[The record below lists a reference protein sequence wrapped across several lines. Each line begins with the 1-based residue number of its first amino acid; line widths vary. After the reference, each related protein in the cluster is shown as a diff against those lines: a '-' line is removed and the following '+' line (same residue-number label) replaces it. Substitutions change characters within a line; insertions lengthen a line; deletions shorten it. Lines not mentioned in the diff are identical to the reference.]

1 MGNSVTPE
9 VEVLSKMIRQYF
21 SQEQSEEKT
30 IQALNHLRCVLH
42 EISPFAQEPVDCVLW
57 VKADEIV
64 ANDYNPNVMAPSE
77 KKLLKQSLEK
87 DGFTQP
93 IVVSEETSHYL
104 MVDGFHRQLLGR
116 RTVTGKRLKGWL
128 PVTCINPD
136 RKGQTSRIAATIRH
150 NRARGKHQITS
161 MSDIVRDLSRL
172 GWTDERIGTE
182 LGMDQDEVLRL
193 KQISGLTELFQ
204 QADFSPAWTVT

>member
-1 MGNSVTPE
+1 MGNSVKPE

-104 MVDGFHRQLLGR
+104 VVDGFHRQLLGR

>member
-1 MGNSVTPE
+1 MMHTVTLK
-9 VEVLSKMIRQYF
+9 VLSDIIFHYF
-21 SQEQSEEKT
+21 SKNSTEEET
-30 IQALNHLRCVLH
+30 INALNHLRKTLH
-42 EISPFAQEPVDCVLW
+42 EISPFSREPVDCVLW

-77 KKLLKQSLEK
+77 KKLLKQSLDK

-93 IVVSEETSHYL
+93 VVVSNEKDHYL
-104 MVDGFHRQLLGR
+104 VVDGFHRQLLGR
-116 RTVTGKRLKGWL
+116 EADTGKRLKGWL
-128 PVTCINPD
+128 PVVCINPD
-136 RKGQTSRIAATIRH
+136 RRGQATRIAATIRH

-172 GWTDERIGTE
+172 GWTDERIGIE

-204 QADFSPAWTVT
+204 EEDFSPAWTVL

>member
-104 MVDGFHRQLLGR
+104 VVDGFHRQLLGR

>member
-1 MGNSVTPE
+1 MGNSVTLE
-9 VEVLSKMIRQYF
+9 ALTDMIRRFF
-21 SQEQSEEKT
+21 SQERAEEET
-30 IQALNHLRCVLH
+30 IQNLNHLRRILH
-42 EISPFAQEPVDCVLW
+42 EVSPFVQEPVDCVLW
-57 VKADEIV
+57 VKADDVV
-64 ANDYNPNVMAPSE
+64 ANDYNPNIMAPGE

-93 IVVSEETSHYL
+93 VVVSDENNHYL
-104 MVDGFHRQLLGR
+104 VVDGFHRQLLGR
-116 RTVTGKRLKGWL
+116 ETDTGKRLKGWL
-128 PVTCINPD
+128 PVACINPD
-136 RKGQTSRIAATIRH
+136 RKGLAARIAATIRH

-161 MSDIVRDLSRL
+161 MSDIVRDLSRQ

-204 QADFSPAWTVT
+204 EEDFSPAWTVY

>member
-1 MGNSVTPE
+1 MGDPVTPE
-9 VEVLSKMIRQYF
+9 MLTDMIRCYF
-21 SQEQSEEKT
+21 SQCRPEEEI
-30 IQALNHLRCVLH
+30 IQTLNHLHRVLH
-42 EISPFAQEPVDCVLW
+42 EFSPFSQEPVDCVLW
-57 VKADEIV
+57 VKAGEVV
-64 ANDYNPNVMAPSE
+64 ANDYNPNVMAPGE

-93 IVVSEETSHYL
+93 VVVSEGKDNYL
-104 MVDGFHRQLLGR
+104 VVDGFHRQLMGQDKNLQ
-116 RTVTGKRLKGWL
+116 KRLKGWL
-128 PVTCINPD
+128 PVVCINPE
-136 RKGQTSRIAATIRH
+136 RQSQASRIAATIRH

-204 QADFSPAWTVT
+204 EEDFSPAWTVR

>member
-1 MGNSVTPE
+1 MGNSITAE
-9 VEVLSKMIRQYF
+9 VEVLSSMIRQYF
-21 SQEQSEEKT
+21 NQERSEEEV
-30 IQALNHLRCVLH
+30 IQALNHIRRVLH
-42 EISPFAQEPVDCVLW
+42 EISPFAKEPVDCVLW
-57 VKADEIV
+57 VKADEVV

-93 IVVSEETSHYL
+93 IVVSEEASHYL
-104 MVDGFHRQLLGR
+104 VVDGFHRQLLGR
-116 RTVTGKRLKGWL
+116 GTVTGKRLKDWL

-136 RKGQTSRIAATIRH
+136 RKGQTARIAATIRH

-204 QADFSPAWTVT
+204 QVDFSSAWTVK

>member
-93 IVVSEETSHYL
+93 IVVSAETSHYL
-104 MVDGFHRQLLGR
+104 VVDGFHRQLLGR